1 MRIAM
6 SLALALFLLPAAACG
21 GDDDDDDTGDDATS
35 VDASSDGDE
44 VDAGEDDGDGAVDA
58 APDDVDSAV
67 ARLCGGIAGIECGDD
82 EYCDY
87 SADDCGGN
95 DTTGTCQP
103 RPEECEPDDDAV
115 CGCNGEPYD
124 NKCLAAQAGTD
135 IAEIG
140 LCNN

>member
-21 GDDDDDDTGDDATS
+21 GDDDDDTTSDDGST
-35 VDASSDGDE
+35 VDASDDGSE
-44 VDAGEDDGDGAVDA
+44 VDAGEDDGDGAIDA
-58 APDDVDSAV
+58 APDTDGSQV
-67 ARLCGGIAGIECGDD
+67 RLCGGIAGIECGDD

-87 SADDCGGN
+87 EPDDCGGS
-95 DTTGTCQP
+95 DTTGLCQP
-103 RPEECEPDDDAV
+103 RPTECEPDEDIV
-115 CGCNGEPYD
+115 CGCDGEPYD

-140 LCNN
+140 LCL